1 MSENNL
7 VAPLTVDTDDLT
19 LTVAGVSMPVS
30 STGDQLFVEVPTL
43 WSAIQVA
50 RAVNFDVERL
60 TRVLTTTDLTT
71 ELRVRGRTVAV
82 VGTGARP
89 GVVSRELGIAPA
101 EFRVGG
107 ALTALGNG
115 VSAAVGRVVSVL
127 R

>member
-1 MSENNL
+1 MSESNL
-7 VAPLTVDTDDLT
+7 VAPLSVDTDDFT

-30 STGDQLFVEVPTL
+30 STGDRLFVEVPTL

-50 RAVNFDVERL
+50 RAVNFDVGGLARM
-60 TRVLTTTDLTT
+60 LTTTDLTT

-89 GVVSRELGIAPA
+89 GFVSRELGITPA
-101 EFRVGG
+101 EFRAGG

-115 VSAAVGRVVSVL
+115 VSAAVGRLVSVL